1 MRQAIIFFFFCSIT
15 VVCPAVARAAECP
28 NLSVHPGITTLFI
41 QTDFGEKDTATKIF
55 ATGMED
61 AVKKSRQFCLVQDLR
76 AASFALDLAGI
87 DLSEDHDRA
96 AVSMV
101 LISEKGSLLTHWV
114 RLSSIDNTEK
124 NCQEDLVKVDRAIQR
139 SKRHK

>member
-1 MRQAIIFFFFCSIT
+1 MRLILILSFLLTA
-15 VVCPAVARAAECP
+15 VLCPPTMYAATCP
-28 NLSVHPGITTLFI
+28 NLSVHPGITTLFL

-61 AVKKSRQFCLVQDLR
+61 AIKKSRQFCLVQDLR
-76 AASFALDLAGI
+76 AANFALDLAGI
-87 DLSEDHDRA
+87 DIADDHERA

-101 LISEKGSLLTHWV
+101 LISEKGSLLSHWV

-124 NCQEDLVKVDRAIQR
+124 NCQEDLVKVDRAVQR
-139 SKRHK
+139 FKRHK

>member
-1 MRQAIIFFFFCSIT
+1 MRQIFILSLLLT
-15 VVCPAVARAAECP
+15 AALCPPPMYAAACP
-28 NLSVHPGITTLFI
+28 NLSVHPGITTLFL

-76 AASFALDLAGI
+76 AANFALDLAGI
-87 DLSEDHDRA
+87 DITEEHERA

-101 LISEKGSLLTHWV
+101 LISEKGSLLSHWV

-139 SKRHK
+139 SKRHR